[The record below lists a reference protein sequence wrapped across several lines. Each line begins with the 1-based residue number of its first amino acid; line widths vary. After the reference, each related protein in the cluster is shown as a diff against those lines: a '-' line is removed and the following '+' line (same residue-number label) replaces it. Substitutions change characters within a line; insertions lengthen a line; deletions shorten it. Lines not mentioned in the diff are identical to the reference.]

1 MPPTRGHF
9 YFTLHLQITN
19 SKFCVHLHTN
29 FKLGMDRNSII
40 GFVLLA
46 LLFFGYF
53 YYSRQGQIAAEQQK
67 QHIQDS
73 LDRLKPKVD
82 TLAKLKAAND
92 SIAAKRDTLAS
103 SFKQDTSGKE
113 QLVTVENKLL
123 KITFSNKGGQ
133 PKRIEINNF
142 KTFDGKPLILQDGS
156 FNDISYPIHT
166 GNNQTV
172 QTSDLLFTPSAVQI
186 MSDSSQ
192 VITFNLQTSTG
203 ESIQHQYIIKPDDY
217 MIAFNIKL
225 NGAGRLEPGN
235 RIDLLWKAKAVKLE
249 KDIVWETQQ
258 SHVSYVEN
266 GDFDFQHIVK
276 GKDDHQK
283 FNQPVDWLALN
294 QQFFAAAIVAKNKF
308 SSGEIRWQA
317 PEDTSKHI
325 IAEATADLKL
335 DVPAGN
341 DAVIPLQLF
350 YGPSDYKI
358 LKSYGNQMYNMVPLG
373 SGILAFV
380 KYINRG
386 FIMPVFDFLSS
397 KIASYGLVIALL
409 TIIIRLLISPLTY
422 QSYLSGAKMKLLK
435 PEIEELKAKY
445 KDDKQAFGMEQMK
458 LFKTAGVNPLGGCI
472 PALFQIPIFFALY
485 DFFNS
490 NISLRHQSFL
500 WAKDLS
506 TYDSI
511 YHIPFNIPFY
521 GDHVSLF
528 TITAAITS
536 MLISL
541 YGMTNMQDNSNPV
554 MKYLPFIFPVVLI
567 GVFNRMPSALTWYYT
582 VSNTI
587 TLLIQLVIQKYIIDH
602 DKIMAKLQENK
613 KKPAGQSK
621 WQEKVAAMQE
631 SNAKLKAMKEKSDA
645 LKKKR

>member
-1 MPPTRGHF
+1 
-9 YFTLHLQITN
+9 
-19 SKFCVHLHTN
+19 
-29 FKLGMDRNSII
+29 MDRNSII
-40 GFVLLA
+40 GFALLA
-46 LLFFGYF
+46 VLFFGYF
-53 YYSRQGQIAAEQQK
+53 YYSKQGQLTAEREK

-73 LDRLKPKVD
+73 LNKLKPKID
-82 TLAKLKAAND
+82 TTVKMQKATD
-92 SIAAKRDTLAS
+92 SLAAKKDS
-103 SFKQDTSGKE
+103 SFSGLKQDSTGKE
-113 QLVTVENKLL
+113 QLVTLENKVF

-133 PKRIEINNF
+133 PQKIELKDF

-156 FNDISYPIHT
+156 FNNISYAINT
-166 GNNQTV
+166 GINQTA
-172 QTSDLLFTPSAVQI
+172 QTSDLLFTPLPVQTE
-186 MSDSSQ
+186 SDSSK
-192 VITFNLQTSTG
+192 VIGFTLQTNSG
-203 ESIQHQYIIKPDDY
+203 ESIEHQYVIKPDDY
-217 MIAFNIKL
+217 MVAFNIKL
-225 NGAGRLEPGN
+225 NGSNKLLTQN
-235 RIDLLWKAKAVKLE
+235 TLNLLWQVKAVKME
-249 KDIVWETQQ
+249 KDIEWETQQ
-258 SHVSYVEN
+258 SHISFVEN
-266 GDFDFQHIVK
+266 GDYDFEHVVR
-276 GKDDHQK
+276 GKDDDKK
-283 FNQPVDWLALN
+283 FVRPVDWLALN

-308 SSGEIRWQA
+308 ASGEVTWQS
-317 PEDTSKHI
+317 PNDTSLHV
-325 IAEATADLKL
+325 IAKATANLKL
-335 DVPAGN
+335 NVTPGN
-341 DAVIPLQLF
+341 DAVVPLELF

-386 FIMPVFDFLSS
+386 FIMPVFNFLSS

-435 PEIEELKAKY
+435 PELEVLKTKF

-458 LFKTAGVNPLGGCI
+458 LYRSAGVNPLGGCI
-472 PALFQIPIFFALY
+472 PALFQVPIFFALY

-490 NISLRHQSFL
+490 NIALRHQSFW

-511 YHIPFNIPFY
+511 YHLPFNIPFY

-536 MLISL
+536 MLISV
-541 YGMTNMQDNSNPV
+541 YGMSNMQDNSNPV
-554 MKYLPFIFPVVLI
+554 MKYLPFIFPVILI
-567 GVFNRMPSALTWYYT
+567 GVFNRMPAALTWYYT

-587 TLLIQLVIQKYIIDH
+587 TLLIQFVIQKYIIDH

-613 KKPAGQSK
+613 KKPVTQNK
-621 WQEKVAAMQE
+621 WQERITAMQE
-631 SNAKLKAMKEKSDA
+631 SNTKLKTMKEKSDA

>member
-1 MPPTRGHF
+1 M
-9 YFTLHLQITN
+9 
-19 SKFCVHLHTN
+19 
-29 FKLGMDRNSII
+29 GMDRNSII

-53 YYSRQGQIAAEQQK
+53 YYSKQGQMAAEQQK

-103 SFKQDTSGKE
+103 SFKQDTSAKE
-113 QLVTVENKLL
+113 QLVTVETKLL

-133 PKRIEINNF
+133 PKQIEIRNF
-142 KTFDGKPLILQDGS
+142 KTFDGQPLILQDGS
-156 FNDISYPIHT
+156 FNNISYPINT

-172 QTSDLLFTPSAVQI
+172 QTSDLLFTPSPVQTTA
-186 MSDSSQ
+186 DSSQ
-192 VITFNLQTSTG
+192 VITFNLQTNTG
-203 ESIQHQYIIKPDDY
+203 ESIQHQYIIKPNDY
-217 MIAFNIKL
+217 MLAFNIKL
-225 NGAGRLEPGN
+225 NGAGKLEPQN
-235 RIDLLWKAKAVKLE
+235 KIDLLWKAKAVKVE
-249 KDIVWETQQ
+249 KDMEWETQQ

-276 GKDDHQK
+276 GKDDNQK
-283 FNQPVDWLALN
+283 FNQPVEWLALN

-308 SSGEIRWQA
+308 TSGEIKWQS
-317 PEDTSKHI
+317 PDDTSKHI
-325 IAEATADLKL
+325 IAEATANLKL

-341 DAVIPLQLF
+341 EAVIPLQLF

-386 FIMPVFDFLSS
+386 FIMPVFNFLSS

-409 TIIIRLLISPLTY
+409 SIIIRLLISPLTY

-490 NISLRHQSFL
+490 NIALRHQGFL

-613 KKPAGQSK
+613 KKPASQSK
-621 WQEKVAAMQE
+621 WQEKVAAMQQ

-645 LKKKR
+645 VKKKR

>member
-1 MPPTRGHF
+1 
-9 YFTLHLQITN
+9 
-19 SKFCVHLHTN
+19 
-29 FKLGMDRNSII
+29 MDRNSII

-53 YYSRQGQIAAEQQK
+53 YYSRQGQMAAEQQK

-73 LDRLKPKVD
+73 LDRLKPKPD
-82 TLAKLKAAND
+82 TLARLKAQND
-92 SIAAKRDTLAS
+92 SIVAKQNSLNGI
-103 SFKQDTSGKE
+103 FKQDSTGKE
-113 QLVTVENKLL
+113 QLITVESKLL

-133 PKRIEINNF
+133 PKQIKLKNF
-142 KTFDGKPLILQDGS
+142 KAFDGKPLILQDGT
-156 FNDISYPIHT
+156 FNDISYPVNS
-166 GNNQTV
+166 GNQTI
-172 QTSDLLFTPSAVQI
+172 QTSDVLFTPSPVQTT
-186 MSDSSQ
+186 SDSSKI
-192 VITFNLQTSTG
+192 VTFTLQTNNG
-203 ESIQHQYIIKPDDY
+203 QSIEHQFIIKPDDY
-217 MIAFNIKL
+217 MLSFNIKV
-225 NGAGRLEPGN
+225 NGASQLFPQN
-235 RIDLLWKAKAVKLE
+235 KIDLLWKVKAVKQE
-249 KDIVWETQQ
+249 KDIEWETQQ
-258 SHVSYVEN
+258 THISYVEN
-266 GDFDFQHIVK
+266 NDYDFQHVSK
-276 GKDDHQK
+276 GKNDEQNFK
-283 FNQPVDWLALN
+283 QPVEWLALN

-308 SSGEIRWQA
+308 TSGDVKWSS

-325 IAEATADLKL
+325 IAEATANLNL
-335 DVPAGN
+335 SVPAGN
-341 DAVIPLQLF
+341 DALIPLQLY

-386 FIMPVFDFLSS
+386 FIMPVFNFLSS

-422 QSYLSGAKMKLLK
+422 QSYLSGAKMKVLK
-435 PEIEELKAKY
+435 PEIDQLKEKY
-445 KDDKQAFGMEQMK
+445 KDDKQAIGVEQMK
-458 LFKTAGVNPLGGCI
+458 LYKTAGVNPLGGCI

-490 NISLRHQSFL
+490 NIALRHQSFL

-511 YHIPFNIPFY
+511 YHLPFNIPFY

-554 MKYLPFIFPVVLI
+554 MKYLPFIFPIMLI
-567 GVFNRMPSALTWYYT
+567 GFFNRMPSALTWYYT
-582 VSNTI
+582 VSNSI
-587 TLLIQLVIQKYIIDH
+587 TLIIQLVIQKYIIDH
-602 DKIMAKLQENK
+602 DKILAKIQENK
-613 KKPAGQSK
+613 KKPAAQSK
-621 WQEKVAAMQE
+621 WQERVAAMQE

-645 LKKKR
+645 LKKKK

>member
-1 MPPTRGHF
+1 
-9 YFTLHLQITN
+9 
-19 SKFCVHLHTN
+19 
-29 FKLGMDRNSII
+29 MDRNTVI
-40 GFVLLA
+40 GFALLA

-53 YYSRQGQIAAEQQK
+53 YYTSQGEKAFEKQK

-73 LDRLKPKVD
+73 LNRLKPKID
-82 TLAKLKAAND
+82 STLQMSALSD
-92 SIAAKRDTLAS
+92 SLNAKRDS
-103 SFKQDTSGKE
+103 SVSGINQDSTGKE
-113 QLVTVENKLL
+113 QLITVENKVL

-133 PKRIEINNF
+133 PKEIEIKNF

-156 FNDISYPIHT
+156 FNDISYPINT
-166 GNNQTV
+166 GNNQTA
-172 QTSDLLFTPSAVQI
+172 QTGTLLFTPSAVQTTA
-186 MSDSSQ
+186 DSTQ
-192 VITFNLQTSTG
+192 VISFRLLTKSG
-203 ESIQHQYIIKPDDY
+203 ESIEHQYILKLDDY
-217 MIAFNIKL
+217 MVAFNMKF
-225 NGAGRLEPGN
+225 NGANRLFPQN
-235 RIDLLWKAKAVKLE
+235 AINLTWKVKASKLE

-258 SHVSYVEN
+258 SHISFVEN
-266 GDFDFQHIVK
+266 KDFNFEHVAEGRSDSK
-276 GKDDHQK
+276 K
-283 FNQPVDWLALN
+283 FDAPVQWLGVN
-294 QQFFAAAIVAKNKF
+294 QQFFAAAIVAKNNF
-308 SSGEIRWQA
+308 TGGEINWDS
-317 PEDTSKHI
+317 PKDTALHV
-325 IAEATADLKL
+325 IAEATANLKL
-335 DVPAGN
+335 DVPQTSES
-341 DAVIPLQLF
+341 VIPMELF
-350 YGPSDYKI
+350 YGPTNYKI
-358 LKSYGNQMYNMVPLG
+358 LKSYGNQMFNMVPLG

-435 PEIEELKAKY
+435 PELETLKVKF

-458 LFKTAGVNPLGGCI
+458 LYKSAGVNPLGGCI
-472 PALFQIPIFFALY
+472 PAVFQIPIFFALY

-490 NISLRHQSFL
+490 NIALRQQSFW

-511 YHIPFNIPFY
+511 YNIPFNIPFY
-521 GDHVSLF
+521 GNHVSLF

-541 YGMTNMQDNSNPV
+541 YGMSNMQDNSNPV

-567 GVFNRMPSALTWYYT
+567 GVFNRMPAALTWYYT

-602 DKIMAKLQENK
+602 DKIMAQLQENK
-613 KKPAGQSK
+613 KKPKSQSK
-621 WQEKVAAMQE
+621 WQERVTAMQD
-631 SNAKLKAMKEKSDA
+631 SNTKLKSMKEKSDA
-645 LKKKR
+645 LKKKK